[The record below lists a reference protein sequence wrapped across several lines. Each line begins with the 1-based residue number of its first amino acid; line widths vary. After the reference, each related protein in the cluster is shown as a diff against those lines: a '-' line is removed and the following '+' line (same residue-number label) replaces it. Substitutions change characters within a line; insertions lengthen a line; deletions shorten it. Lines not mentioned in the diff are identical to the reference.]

1 MCVLCVQ
8 DAIRLSLLY
17 CLHAYRGDENIKTF
31 IWDLITPGGGNT
43 VTRNH
48 SGLSA
53 PVPRGRKGKKAR
65 KEFIPEGMDW
75 LNDEKYDAE
84 AFLDKNYRW
93 VKLRSCLPFLIGYR
107 YCRGSEKTD

>member
-1 MCVLCVQ
+1 MNPFIAAFVWPFNATYLYYLNSWYVTVCVQ
-8 DAIRLSLLY
+8 DAVRLSLLY

-43 VTRNH
+43 VGRNH

-65 KEFIPEGMDW
+65 KEFIPEGLDW
-75 LNDEKYDAE
+75 LNDEKFDAE
-84 AFLDKNYRW
+84 AFLDKNYR
-93 VKLRSCLPFLIGYR
+93 
-107 YCRGSEKTD
+107 

>member
-1 MCVLCVQ
+1 MLCVQ

-93 VKLRSCLPFLIGYR
+93 VKLRSFLPFLIGYR